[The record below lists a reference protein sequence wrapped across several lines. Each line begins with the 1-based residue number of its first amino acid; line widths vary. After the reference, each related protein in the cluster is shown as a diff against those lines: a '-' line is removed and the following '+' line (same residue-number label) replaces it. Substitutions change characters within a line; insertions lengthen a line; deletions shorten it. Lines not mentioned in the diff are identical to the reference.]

1 MTLAA
6 DIARF
11 NKKTEAGIDK
21 TVRAVTFALFR
32 EIVRRTPVGDINGGR
47 LKGAWQTTQRAPA
60 TAAIERF
67 DKSGAKSTAEVA
79 ANMGGWGS
87 VTYFTNLMPYAH
99 RIEFDGWSSVKSP
112 QGMVRVSFA
121 RIQRLVAQEARKNK
135 V

>member
-1 MTLAA
+1 MTFAT

-11 NKKTEAGIDK
+11 NKKTEASIDK

-32 EIVRRTPVGDINGGR
+32 EVIRRTPVGDVNGGR

-67 DKSGAKSTAEVA
+67 DKSGAKSTADVA

-87 VTYFTNLMPYAH
+87 VTYLTNLMPYAH
-99 RIEFDGWSSVKSP
+99 RIEFDGWSHTKAP
-112 QGMVRVSFA
+112 AGMVRVSFA
-121 RIQRLVAQEARKNK
+121 RIGRLVAAEARKNK

>member
-1 MTLAA
+1 MSFAA

-11 NKKTEAGIDK
+11 NKKTEASIDK

-32 EIVRRTPVGDINGGR
+32 EIVRRTPVDTGR
-47 LKGAWQTTQRAPA
+47 LKGNWQTTQRAPA
-60 TAAIERF
+60 LGTLTTE
-67 DKSGAKSTAEVA
+67 DKSGGKAIA
-79 ANMGGWGS
+79 AIAAGMGGWGS
-87 VTYFTNLMPYAH
+87 VTYLTNNLPYAH

-121 RIQRLVAQEARKNK
+121 RIQRLVALEARKNK